1 MLRPSVRIYIKNKV
15 SNASERAA
23 RQITYLTLWLEHIL
37 QTSYYEIVYIFPL
50 IKYSVFG
57 IIGRHIK
64 RIVPMSSIELNE
76 HMTLVLVCFR
86 RRGGAKTSKKEDK
99 TEDRRV
105 VITRVLKLVMSGP
118 IDIDERPSA
127 KLGDS

>member
-1 MLRPSVRIYIKNKV
+1 
-15 SNASERAA
+15 
-23 RQITYLTLWLEHIL
+23 
-37 QTSYYEIVYIFPL
+37 
-50 IKYSVFG
+50 
-57 IIGRHIK
+57 
-64 RIVPMSSIELNE
+64 
-76 HMTLVLVCFR
+76 MTLVLVCVR